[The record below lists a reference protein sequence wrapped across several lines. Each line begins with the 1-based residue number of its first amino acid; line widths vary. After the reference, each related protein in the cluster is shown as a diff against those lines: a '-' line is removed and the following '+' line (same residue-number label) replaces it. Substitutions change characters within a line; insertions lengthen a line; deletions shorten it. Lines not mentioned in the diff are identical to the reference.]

1 MHAYAW
7 NCRHLCI
14 AMQSYLRPTDKEGGP
29 PENLNGWQSLMGV
42 FLRESI
48 AVPSTADATQT
59 IDNDC
64 FKLYRSI
71 VYYDGGLS
79 SNSSSPSEP
88 VSAGAFVPRRPES
101 ISPFATNLADRLAD
115 RLDLLWSSLII
126 WLHVFS
132 FDVRA
137 LSLAA
142 SLGLWEALKPWTR
155 SRELCQQ
162 KECSSVGT
170 VCFCCSWWRAI
181 YNLTIIYIYIHS
193 II

>member
-1 MHAYAW
+1 
-7 NCRHLCI
+7 
-14 AMQSYLRPTDKEGGP
+14 MQSYLRPTDKEGGP

-79 SNSSSPSEP
+79 STSASPSEP

-115 RLDLLWSSLII
+115 RLDLL
-126 WLHVFS
+126 
-132 FDVRA
+132 
-137 LSLAA
+137 
-142 SLGLWEALKPWTR
+142 
-155 SRELCQQ
+155 
-162 KECSSVGT
+162 
-170 VCFCCSWWRAI
+170 
-181 YNLTIIYIYIHS
+181 
-193 II
+193 

>member
-1 MHAYAW
+1 
-7 NCRHLCI
+7 
-14 AMQSYLRPTDKEGGP
+14 MQNYLRPTDKEDEP

-71 VYYDGGLS
+71 VYYDDGLS

-88 VSAGAFVPRRPES
+88 AAGAFVPRPES

-115 RLDLLWSSLII
+115 RLADHL
-126 WLHVFS
+126 
-132 FDVRA
+132 
-137 LSLAA
+137 
-142 SLGLWEALKPWTR
+142 
-155 SRELCQQ
+155 
-162 KECSSVGT
+162 
-170 VCFCCSWWRAI
+170 
-181 YNLTIIYIYIHS
+181 
-193 II
+193 

>member
-1 MHAYAW
+1 MAFDCGPFFGSMHA
-7 NCRHLCI
+7 CF
-14 AMQSYLRPTDKEGGP
+14 
-29 PENLNGWQSLMGV
+29 ENLNGWQSLMGV

-115 RLDLLWSSLII
+115 RLDLL
-126 WLHVFS
+126 
-132 FDVRA
+132 
-137 LSLAA
+137 
-142 SLGLWEALKPWTR
+142 
-155 SRELCQQ
+155 
-162 KECSSVGT
+162 
-170 VCFCCSWWRAI
+170 
-181 YNLTIIYIYIHS
+181 
-193 II
+193 